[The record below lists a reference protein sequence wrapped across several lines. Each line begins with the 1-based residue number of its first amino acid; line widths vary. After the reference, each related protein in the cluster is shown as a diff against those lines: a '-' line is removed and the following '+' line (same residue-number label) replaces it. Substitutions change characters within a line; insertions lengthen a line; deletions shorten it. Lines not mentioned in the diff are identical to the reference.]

1 MGEDKKE
8 ISGIDLEEIEKD
20 LDLCINEK
28 DLEEISE
35 DLSDIR
41 VNKGSNDVCEEDK
54 GGNGTVKGEMSN
66 DGTTERD
73 RRNDGAIERE
83 RSNDVATNVDMNDG
97 AINVDMNDG
106 VVKDLKNGACGHK
119 REEKEK
125 GIMVDVKVKSKKY
138 NWNMRE
144 WVGRRKTAL
153 ERHPFG
159 RLIAAEIMNCKD
171 GMKALREKLARRYGL
186 RVSVQTLWFWKR
198 KLRKG
203 ELLLSPS
210 GMGSELEVSE
220 EALSRLSAIEVS
232 YEILRTLE
240 EMDEINKRLGELRRY
255 LKHEKPPIQQEDI
268 DRLIIEYS
276 KVLLDYK
283 EFMMKHHADVMKS
296 VLTQTV
302 VVEVMRAVF
311 SVLLPYI
318 EPEKRKELIKQCADA
333 VSAVIKKYSTS
344 KV

>member
-1 MGEDKKE
+1 MDKDRIEMDSIDLGELEDL
-8 ISGIDLEEIEKD
+8 GIDRDIVEEREKD
-20 LDLCINEK
+20 
-28 DLEEISE
+28 
-35 DLSDIR
+35 
-41 VNKGSNDVCEEDK
+41 SNDVRIDGDIK
-54 GGNGTVKGEMSN
+54 DTHVTRGINGARDGE
-66 DGTTERD
+66 
-73 RRNDGAIERE
+73 
-83 RSNDVATNVDMNDG
+83 SNDVRRGGDINSARIEGDINDARMRVNMGSDVARG
-97 AINVDMNDG
+97 AEVSLIG
-106 VVKDLKNGACGHK
+106 VNGEMCEHK
-119 REEKEK
+119 REEIDKE
-125 GIMVDVKVKSKKY
+125 ISVDTKVKSRKW
-138 NWNMRE
+138 NWNMRD

-159 RLIAAEIMNCKD
+159 RLIVAEIMNCKD
-171 GMKALREKLARRYGL
+171 GMKALQEKLARRYGL

-203 ELLLSPS
+203 ELLLPPS
-210 GMGSELEVSE
+210 GSGMDGEVEVSE

-255 LKHEKPPIQQEDI
+255 LKHEKSPIPQEDI

-311 SVLLPYI
+311 SVLLPCI
-318 EPEKRKELIKQCADA
+318 EPGKRKELIKQCADA
-333 VSAVIKKYSTS
+333 VSAVVKKYSTS